1 MQHCPWES
9 IYPEEFSKGIDVDE
23 ASTLVDIISKS
34 LEVHLDRTAAT
45 CLDERITYLQLKT
58 YSTSLAAYFQSIGLR
73 KGDRVALMMP
83 NSLPYL
89 IALVGIMKAGMV
101 VVNVNPLYTPRE
113 LEYQLKDSGAR
124 CLVVAEQYV
133 STFGQVAIN
142 TQVEH
147 DLSAPVDSLVSQLE
161 TSGRK
166 WAEYSESGRGPSLAE
181 FKLVS
186 LVEAIA
192 HGGKRTLL
200 QEFIAPNDMAF
211 LQYTGGTTG
220 RSKGAIL
227 SHKSVSA
234 SLRMILAWLGSNLP
248 KDGASIVL
256 PLPMYHIYPLS
267 MALFSMASGLN
278 LRLIPNPRDPASVI
292 DELKR
297 APFEIFIGVNTLF
310 NSLVN
315 DPGLQSVDFSRTQ
328 FVIGAG
334 ASVQSSVVSR
344 WISLGGGPVTEAY
357 GLTET
362 SPCVMFNPPGRNGTI
377 GVPMPSTSVRIIDE
391 SGNAVPFNVA
401 GELLLKGPQL
411 FSGYWR
417 NEEETRK
424 AFTEDGWFKT
434 GDVVTMDED
443 GFMYVVDR
451 KKDMILVSG
460 FNVYPNE
467 IEEVVASHPGVLECA
482 CIGVPDDRSGE
493 APYLFVVPRKPGISV
508 EQIKEFCRLKLTAY
522 KIPRHISFVNALPKS
537 AVGKIL
543 RKDLR
548 ERVGEELEQ
557 GGESSGS
564 A

>member
-1 MQHCPWES
+1 
-9 IYPEEFSKGIDVDE
+9 
-23 ASTLVDIISKS
+23 
-34 LEVHLDRTAAT
+34 
-45 CLDERITYLQLKT
+45 
-58 YSTSLAAYFQSIGLR
+58 
-73 KGDRVALMMP
+73 
-83 NSLPYL
+83 
-89 IALVGIMKAGMV
+89 
-101 VVNVNPLYTPRE
+101 
-113 LEYQLKDSGAR
+113 
-124 CLVVAEQYV
+124 
-133 STFGQVAIN
+133 
-142 TQVEH
+142 
-147 DLSAPVDSLVSQLE
+147 
-161 TSGRK
+161 
-166 WAEYSESGRGPSLAE
+166 
-181 FKLVS
+181 
-186 LVEAIA
+186 
-192 HGGKRTLL
+192 
-200 QEFIAPNDMAF
+200 
-211 LQYTGGTTG
+211 
-220 RSKGAIL
+220 
-227 SHKSVSA
+227 
-234 SLRMILAWLGSNLP
+234 MILAWLGSNLP

-377 GVPMPSTSVRIIDE
+377 GVPMPSTSVRIVDE

-417 NEEETRK
+417 NGEETRK
-424 AFTEDGWFKT
+424 AFTKDGWFKT

-467 IEEVVASHPGVLECA
+467 IEEVVASHPDVLECA
-482 CIGVPDDRSGE
+482 CIGVPDARSGE